1 MRNVYG
7 AAAVALAV
15 VLVGSPAALAEPDWA
30 ASTDDRVCRRAG
42 HPRGFWLYDFCRRNL
57 AQKRAEAT
65 PAKPRS
71 SAALLDQQDERVCSL
86 KKGFE
91 WFRCRDERAEARRK
105 GLARPFTKA
114 EENRLS
120 AEEERR
126 QYFFW
131 YDCYVMQQLS
141 RDRYRLG
148 CGKGITETVEVECT
162 GVECPEAEAEAERI
176 KQARAKR

>member
-1 MRNVYG
+1 MRHVCG
-7 AAAVALAV
+7 TVAVALAV
-15 VLVGSPAALAEPDWA
+15 ALVGGSAGLAEPDWA
-30 ASTDDRVCRRAG
+30 ASSDDRVCQRGG
-42 HPRGFWLYDFCRRNL
+42 HARGSWFYNFCRRNL
-57 AQKRAEAT
+57 AQRRAETT
-65 PAKPRS
+65 PAKPRNP
-71 SAALLDQQDERVCSL
+71 AALLDQQDERVCSL

-114 EENRLS
+114 QDDQLS

-126 QYFFW
+126 RNFFL

-148 CGKGITETVEVECT
+148 CGKGITTTVEVQCT

-176 KQARAKR
+176 NKAKR